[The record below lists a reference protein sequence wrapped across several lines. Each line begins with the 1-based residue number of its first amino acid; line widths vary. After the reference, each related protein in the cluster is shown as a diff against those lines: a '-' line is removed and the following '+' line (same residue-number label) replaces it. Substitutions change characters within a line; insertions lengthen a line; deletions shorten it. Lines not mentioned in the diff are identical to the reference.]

1 MHIQYRKVKK
11 YLSLLEQSIWK
22 NITKAQNLEI
32 CPCGYKEGNT
42 PPPLSEFKPIE
53 YGAQWGSGIDSHA
66 WFHFTVESIGE
77 NSYLG
82 IQTDK
87 TGWDANNPQ
96 FIIYVNGKIKQGLD
110 TNHREV
116 YIGDVAAPADVY
128 LYAYTGMQNES
139 AKILVDTREKQPQIY
154 GLYYDILYPYQMLDY
169 LDKESAE
176 YAHILYFLYK
186 AVSVLE
192 LYDIGSKEFLDSVD
206 EAREYL
212 KTEFYGDYC
221 RPQVAKSICIGH
233 THIDCAWQWTLDQ
246 TREKVQRS
254 FATVLELMR
263 LYPEYK
269 FMSSQAL
276 LYKYLKE
283 EAPELYAEVAE
294 RIKEGRWEC
303 EGAMW
308 VEADCNLSSGESLIR
323 QVVYGKQFFKDE
335 FGVDNRVLWLPDV
348 FGYSAA
354 LPQILRKCGVE
365 WFVTSKLSWNDY
377 NRMPYDTFRW
387 RGLDGTEINSQFITA
402 QNADRGSTKN
412 GTTYVCRTNA
422 TMVAGTYKRYS
433 QKHLSDE
440 AIITFG
446 FGDGGGGPTAEHLE
460 LARRGAKGI
469 PGSPEVK
476 IDFAG
481 DYLKR
486 LEKKIENNPDLPV
499 WQGELFLERHLGT
512 LTTMSKNKRNNRK
525 CEFLLEEAELL
536 ATVAKS
542 LFGDEFPK
550 EELHAA
556 WEDVLTNQFHD
567 IIPGSSIKAVYDRSD
582 EDYAKIRRIGESI
595 TDGVKS
601 KIAARLDK
609 EGGYAV
615 FNPNSFDGDGFVKL
629 DGKTARVS
637 GIPQKGYKLTKD
649 LVTDNNV
656 KIDGKR
662 VETDALEVLF
672 NDAWQMIS
680 IYDKKNCRQVLKNG
694 AVGNEIRVYVDYPDN
709 YDAWEW
715 VEYSRLRYKP
725 LTEVESVE
733 VIDDGARRGIKT
745 VRPFM
750 NSKITQTVWF
760 TDGSTQIDF
769 ETLADWHD
777 THKMVKAAFPVDINS
792 DKATFEVQFG
802 VIERPTHSNTSWDR
816 AKFETCG
823 HKYADLSDGD
833 YGVSIMNDCKY
844 GHDIHNGVIIL
855 SLFKSP
861 TYPNPVADQGE
872 IPFTYSLYPH
882 AGKLSESDT
891 AKRAYFLNNPMTA
904 LKATGEESSLP
915 ETYSQLSLDNDGV
928 VCETVKEEERGEG
941 TVIRLYERKNCRTK
955 VTLDLGTAC
964 KKAYL
969 CDMMENEL
977 EELAVKDGKLGFQRF
992 QLILLAPRLC
1002 DDGFKLSKI

>member
-1 MHIQYRKVKK
+1 MKTQYRKVKK
-11 YLSLLEQSIWK
+11 YLSLLQENIWK
-22 NITKAQNLEI
+22 NITKEENLLI

-42 PPPLSEFKPIE
+42 PPPLSDFKPIP
-53 YGAQWGSGIDSHA
+53 YGGTWGSGIDSHA
-66 WFHFTVESIGE
+66 WFHFTVENVNE
-77 NSYLG
+77 NTYLG

-87 TGWDANNPQ
+87 SGWDANNPQ
-96 FIIYVNGKIKQGLD
+96 FIIYVNGKMKQGLD

-116 YIGDVAAPADVY
+116 YIGDVGATAEIY
-128 LYAYTGMQNES
+128 LYAYVGMQNEN
-139 AKILVDTREKQPQIY
+139 AKILVDTREKRPEVY
-154 GLYYDILYPYQMLDY
+154 GLYYDILYPFQMLDY
-169 LDKESAE
+169 LDVESAE

-186 AVSVLE
+186 AVSKLE
-192 LYDIGSKEFLDSVD
+192 LYDIGSDEFIDSVS

-212 KTEFYGDYC
+212 KNEFYGDYC

-254 FATVLELMR
+254 FATVLELMKQ
-263 LYPEYK
+263 YPEYK

-276 LYKYLKE
+276 LYKFLKE

-323 QVVYGKQFFKDE
+323 QVVYGKRFFKDE
-335 FGVDNRVLWLPDV
+335 FGVENRVLWLPDV

-377 NRMPYDTFRW
+377 NRMPYDTFKW

-402 QNADRGSTKN
+402 QDAVRGVTKTN
-412 GTTYVCRTNA
+412 TTYVCKTNA
-422 TMVAGTYKRYS
+422 QMVAGTYKRYS

-499 WQGELFLERHLGT
+499 WHGELYLEKHAGT
-512 LTTMSKNKRNNRK
+512 LTTMAKNKKNNRYS
-525 CEFLLEEAELL
+525 EFLLEDAELL
-536 ATVAKS
+536 ATTAKS
-542 LFGDEFPK
+542 LFGDKFPK
-550 EELHAA
+550 SELHAA

-567 IIPGSSIKAVYDRSD
+567 IIPGSSIKEVYDRSD
-582 EDYAKIRRIGESI
+582 KDYAKIREIGEGI
-595 TDGVKS
+595 TDSVKS
-601 KIAARLDK
+601 KIASCLDK
-609 EGGYAV
+609 NGGYAV
-615 FNPNSFDGDGFVKL
+615 FNPHSFCGEGFVKI
-629 DGKTARVS
+629 DGKTALVK
-637 GIPQKGYKLTKD
+637 GIPQKGYKLTND
-649 LVTDNNV
+649 FVTSNSV
-656 KIDGKR
+656 KIEGKT
-662 VETDALEVLF
+662 VENDVIKIAF
-672 NDAWQMIS
+672 NDAWQIIS
-680 IYDKKNCRQVLKNG
+680 IYDKKNSREVLKNG
-694 AVGNEIRVYVDYPDN
+694 AVANEIRVYADYPDN
-709 YDAWEW
+709 HDAWEW
-715 VEYSRLRYKP
+715 NEYSRAKYKT
-725 LTEVESVE
+725 LTAVDKVE

-750 NSKITQTVWF
+750 HSKITQTVWF
-760 TDGSTQIDF
+760 TDSSAQIDF

-777 THKMVKAAFPVDINS
+777 THKMVKAVFPVDINT

-802 VIERPTHSNTSWDR
+802 TIERPTHSNTSWDR

-823 HKYADLSDGD
+823 HKYADISDGN
-833 YGVSIMNDCKY
+833 YGVSLMNDCKY
-844 GHDIHNGVIIL
+844 GHDVHDGVMML
-855 SLFKSP
+855 SLLRSP
-861 TYPNPVADQGE
+861 TFPNPEADRGE
-872 IPFTYSLYPH
+872 MTFTYSLYPH
-882 AGKLSESDT
+882 AGKLCDSDT
-891 AKRAYFLNNPMTA
+891 PRRAYYLNYPLA
-904 LKATGEESSLP
+904 AVKATGDNNTLP
-915 ETYSQLSLDNDGV
+915 AEYSAISLDVNHV
-928 VCETVKEEERGEG
+928 ICETVKEEEQGEG
-941 TVIRLYERKNCRTK
+941 TVLRLYESKNICGK
-955 VTLDLGTAC
+955 VTLTVGLGA

-969 CDMMENEL
+969 CDMLENEL
-977 EELAVKDGKLGFQRF
+977 CELEVNDGKITLDVKGFE
-992 QLILLAPRLC
+992 IITV
-1002 DDGFKLSKI
+1002 KLK